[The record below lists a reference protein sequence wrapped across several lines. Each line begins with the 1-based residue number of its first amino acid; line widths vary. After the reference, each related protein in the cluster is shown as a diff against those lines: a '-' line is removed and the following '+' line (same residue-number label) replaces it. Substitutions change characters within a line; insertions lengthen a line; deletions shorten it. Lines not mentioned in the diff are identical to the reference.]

1 MRCSV
6 RSFWIALAA
15 LISFGAVAH
24 IHAAA
29 LTTNKW
35 TWGSGFWHHGTNWTN
50 NAISAPGV
58 APTTNDYLALL
69 QYGVTFVAVVG
80 PETPQENLTINRL
93 LVASASSSK
102 SNWLVVSNLNVSG
115 KTFRLLDHAMIG
127 GRDNQQSRL
136 IITNSTVIVD
146 GSRGGTLTVS
156 NGHVVIQTNGLLI
169 LTNGAEARIAHD
181 YSGFLNIAG
190 GTFRIADADFN
201 IGTNAIGN
209 VTLNG
214 GLLDIGRTLSI
225 GHDSSGTGTV
235 FMAAGLIRALDT
247 NSNTEVGAHGTG
259 FLIVSNG
266 IGHFDD
272 VSVGRHAPWFGTYRL
287 HGGTNY
293 ASDVSMGRFV
303 GSKGFFTN
311 TGGHLILS
319 GYLYAGRESTG
330 TVVVAGGFISAQGLV
345 VAQTNHT
352 SGTATFLGG
361 TSVFS
366 GFSRVGSIGSTGTVL
381 AAGSSSLICTNST
394 NTAVMDVIRGSVTI
408 SNGTHAF
415 DTVVLTNTGVF
426 RILGGTSSVH
436 QILATNGAPFIIGNG
451 VNPVTVH
458 LTGGSSVFKNGL
470 LINTNATVIG
480 SGALVG
486 NVTNCGTL
494 IASGGPIVI
503 PGTFTNCNTTNT
515 QNGGSF
521 RYTSPAANIANRFIS
536 IAPLGPD
543 LLITYR
549 TTNGFFYT
557 PEYKRAFTDPFWI
570 PLRTTL
576 GNNLPASFQDHHED
590 DPRRIYRIRIQ

>member
-1 MRCSV
+1 MHRTARLL
-6 RSFWIALAA
+6 RSALATTFF
-15 LISFGAVAH
+15 LLVAASS
-24 IHAAA
+24 HAAF
-29 LTTNKW
+29 TTNHW
-35 TWGSGFWHHGTNWTN
+35 NWGSGFWHHGTNWTN
-50 NAISAPGV
+50 FGAATSLLPS
-58 APTTNDYLALL
+58 TNDSLVLI
-69 QYGVTFVAVVG
+69 QYPNPAIVTIL
-80 PETPQENLTINRL
+80 PETAPANLTINEL
-93 LVASASSSK
+93 MVATRASTR
-102 SNWLVVSNLNVSG
+102 SNWLAVVDLNHSNRV
-115 KTFRLLDHAMIG
+115 FRILSHARIG
-127 GRDNQQSRL
+127 GRDNNRGQF
-136 IITNSTVIVD
+136 IITNSTVIID
-146 GSRGGTLTVS
+146 GSKGGTLTVS
-156 NGHVVIQTNGLLI
+156 NGIVHVQDGGLLI

-181 YSGFLNIAG
+181 YVGFVNIVG
-190 GTFRIADADFN
+190 GTLRITDADFN
-201 IGTNAIGN
+201 IGTNSIGH
-209 VTLNG
+209 VTVNG

-235 FMAAGLIRALDT
+235 FMAAGLLKALDT

-266 IGHFDD
+266 IGRFDD
-272 VSVGRHAPWFGTYRL
+272 ISVGRHAPWFGTYRL

-303 GSKGFFTN
+303 GSKGYFTN
-311 TGGHLILS
+311 TGGNLIMS

-330 TVVVAGGFISAQGLV
+330 TIVMADGFISAQGLV
-345 VAQTNHT
+345 VAQTNKT
-352 SGTATFLGG
+352 FGTATFLGG

-366 GFSRVGSIGSTGTVL
+366 GFSRVGSIGSTGIVL

-394 NTAVMDVIRGSVTI
+394 NTGVMDVIRGSLTI

-415 DTVVLTNTGVF
+415 DTIVLTNTGIF

-436 QILATNGAPFIIGNG
+436 QILSSNGAPFVIGDG

-470 LINTNATVIG
+470 LINTNATVVG

-494 IASGGPIVI
+494 TASGGPIAI
-503 PGTFTNCNTTNT
+503 PGTFVNCNTTST
-515 QNGGSF
+515 ENGGTF
-521 RYTSPAANIANRFIS
+521 RYTSPATNIANRIIS

-557 PEYKRAFTDPFWI
+557 PEYKRSFTDPFWI
-570 PLRTTL
+570 PLRSTL